1 MFRIS
6 LAKALG
12 ITALLSPIWPGG
24 GIADDAA
31 PRPQM
36 TGKMSCT
43 DFANSHK
50 DAGLTKPTFKVSSYT
65 FTVTPKSSSEYC
77 ATTDVSKLA
86 VTKDVSSYYWF
97 WTVLDTEKACDAA
110 ATKRNTAL
118 KGFEQEHIN
127 DAISIVAGQT
137 TKLRDAVKSKIPVC
151 AATAAAAQASLKTM
165 LDAAQKQ
172 ALADTQ
178 TEWTAAVAKRDG
190 SGSHTYKDDCSCA
203 Q

>member
-1 MFRIS
+1 MLRIS
-6 LAKALG
+6 LAKMFG
-12 ITALLSPIWPGG
+12 IAALLSPIWPGC

-43 DFANSHK
+43 DFANTHK
-50 DAGLTKPTFKVSSYT
+50 DAGLTRPKFNVSGYA
-65 FTVTPKSSSEYC
+65 FTVTPKSKTEFC
-77 ATTDVSKLA
+77 ATTDVSKLS

-97 WTVLDTEKACDAA
+97 WTVLDTQKACEAA
-110 ATKRNTAL
+110 AAQRNAAL

-137 TKLRDAVKSKIPVC
+137 AKLRDAVKSKIPVC
-151 AATAAAAQASLKTM
+151 AATAAAAQMSLKTI
-165 LDAAQKQ
+165 LDAAVKQ

-190 SGSHTYKDDCSCA
+190 GGSHTYKDDCSCA